1 MSKIVNAITLL
12 AEQQPKKQALDDAI
26 RTYSYKEL
34 ATEIKQ
40 AANKLRAFQGQT
52 LAIDIANSAA
62 WVIIDL
68 ACMAHSICTVPLPAF
83 FTPTQREHALVSSG
97 ATAVLTTSNNDD
109 DEHFISGGQS
119 IAIHKQDTKAVKLPA
134 LTAKITYTSGS
145 TGSPKG
151 VCLSLV
157 AMEQVATSL
166 VTVLGKEV
174 AQHTAAILP
183 LPILLENIA
192 GCYAT
197 LLAGGCY
204 HIHPAQQIGFA
215 HPNVPDFS
223 QLQHY
228 LTQIKA
234 SSCILVPEL
243 LRGLMHA
250 ITTANSIT
258 PVATI
263 LPAMKYMAVGG
274 SKISSTLLEQA
285 QMLNL
290 PVYQG
295 YGLSEAASVV
305 SVNRPDKNQ
314 QTSVGQVL
322 PHITLSINKVG
333 ELVLEHPA
341 FLGYIGDETRP
352 EYFATGDL
360 GEVDQHGFVHL
371 SGRKKN
377 LLITSLGRN
386 ISPEWPESELL
397 SQPEIMQG
405 MVVGDGEAYLSALVV
420 SSSPHVCE
428 QHIDAAIA
436 RVNQRLPAYAQI
448 KQWINVQP
456 FSLQNKQLT
465 GTGRIRRDVI
475 LQQYAAQIDLLYLSN
490 TTL

>member
-12 AEQQPKKQALDDAI
+12 AEQQPEKQALHDAI
-26 RTYSYKEL
+26 RTYSYQEL

-40 AANKLRAFQGQT
+40 AANKLRAFQGKT

-83 FTPTQREHALVSSG
+83 FTSAQREHALVSSG
-97 ATAVLTTSNNDD
+97 ATAVLTTSNS
-109 DEHFISGGQS
+109 DEYFISGGQS
-119 IAIHKQDTKAVKLPA
+119 IAIQKQDVKTVQLPA
-134 LTAKITYTSGS
+134 LTAKVTYTSGS

-151 VCLSLV
+151 VCLSLA

-174 AQHTAAILP
+174 AEHTAAILP

-215 HPNVPDFS
+215 NPNVPDFS
-223 QLQHY
+223 LLHRY
-228 LTQIKA
+228 LTQINA

-250 ITTANSIT
+250 ITTSPTEN
-258 PVATI
+258 V
-263 LPAMKYMAVGG
+263 LPAMKYIAVGG
-274 SKISSTLLEQA
+274 SKVSTTLLQHA

-314 QTSVGQVL
+314 QASVGQVL
-322 PHITLSINKVG
+322 PHITLSTNKAG
-333 ELVLEHPA
+333 ELVLENPA
-341 FLGYIGDETRP
+341 FLGYVGDETRP
-352 EYFATGDL
+352 ESFATGDL
-360 GEVDQHGFVHL
+360 GTADQHNFVHL
-371 SGRKKN
+371 DGRKKN
-377 LLITSLGRN
+377 LLITTLGRN

-397 SQPEIMQG
+397 SQPEIMQA

-420 SSSPHVCE
+420 SSSPYVSE

-436 RVNQRLPAYAQI
+436 RVNQRLPTYAQI

-465 GTGRIRRDVI
+465 GTGRIRRDAI
-475 LQQYAAQIDLLYLSN
+475 LQQYAAQIDALYRSN